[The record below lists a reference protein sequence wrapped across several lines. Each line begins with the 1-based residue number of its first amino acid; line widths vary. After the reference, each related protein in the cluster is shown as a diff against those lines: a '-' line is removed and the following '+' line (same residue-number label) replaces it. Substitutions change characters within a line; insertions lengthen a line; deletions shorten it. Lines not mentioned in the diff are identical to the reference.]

1 MPGPGP
7 YGNKR
12 PKYPQAKPDAWDDRM
27 EKKRRAAKIAGKIGR
42 RPMPKIKK
50 LKWRG

>member
-12 PKYPQAKPDAWDDRM
+12 PSR
-27 EKKRRAAKIAGKIGR
+27 KRVV
-42 RPMPKIKK
+42 KIKQIIRLPKAKHKKIK
-50 LKWRG
+50 LYR